1 MHKSIIGNMQ
11 AVEIGLCLREK
22 PWLNLHN
29 YHNRKWIRET
39 KGLSFGCNRQCSS
52 GRKCQEINLFT
63 LENDDEK
70 EI

>member
-11 AVEIGLCLREK
+11 EVEIGLCLRGK

-29 YHNRKWIRET
+29 YHSRKRIREK
-39 KGLSFGCNRQCSS
+39 KGLSFGSNRQCSS
-52 GRKCQEINLFT
+52 GHICQEKKLFT
-63 LENDDEK
+63 LENNDEK